1 MAKFNS
7 TGTAL
12 LYSTF
17 LTGSGI
23 DTATGI
29 ALDAN
34 GDTFV
39 VGTTSSTNFPVTTGA
54 LQTTNSAS
62 ETTGF
67 VTQLNSTGTSLLYS
81 TYLGG
86 STSTSVNGVAIDAS
100 GNAYLTGGTQ
110 DTTFPTTA
118 GAYRATAV
126 TKTTAGSSSAF
137 VAKLDPAGT
146 ALVYATYLGG
156 SQTDA
161 AFAIAV
167 DSTGEAYV
175 GGNTT
180 SNNFPVTQG
189 AVQGAR
195 EASNQQ
201 AGFVSKLNASGSALV
216 YSTYLGGEALDNL
229 TSIALD
235 SMGDAYATG
244 NTTSPDFPII
254 SGAFQSKIGISSFN
268 YPQMNAFVTE
278 LNGSGT
284 ALVYSTF
291 LGGGISFGALADEG
305 DQATGIAVDGQ
316 GLVYLTGMACT
327 GDFPVTAG
335 AFEPQ
340 NLDGELDGECTAFLT
355 KMNPTPNTPLLYST
369 FFGGTGNGD
378 ASDFFYG
385 EEANGLAIDP
395 SGNVYLAGYT
405 RSVDFPTTAGVV
417 ETAFTGPSEEA
428 FVAEFNESEMKTL
441 PVPTVALT
449 SSTSSVLFGQPV
461 TFTATVRPASG
472 NTAPTGYVGFNFLEE
487 EPSDNEGTGVGFGPW
502 TTVALNGSG
511 VATFT
516 TSSLDAPQTRVN
528 AFYLGDTNNAP
539 AKGTMTQTLTDT
551 PTTTTVTPSANN
563 VPYGTSITFTI
574 TVVDPNGNPVDQGF
588 VQSGF
593 GNLAGTLLL
602 NSSGQCTWTDSSLPL
617 GTTAVFANF
626 IPYTGYAQ
634 SSGTVNVTITPAGT
648 TPTPT
653 FAPPA
658 GNYTSTQQVIL
669 NDTNT
674 SGNIY
679 YYYTTNGSILV
690 VGSSNILVTGEP
702 LPVGAS
708 ETIQAI
714 AVAPGYS
721 ASSVAS
727 ATYTITLPP
736 PSFTL
741 TGTSVSVF
749 PGATS
754 GNTSIISV
762 TPTGGFTG
770 SVVLTASVTSSPTG
784 AQYPPTLSFGSTSPV
799 TLTGSGVQTATLT
812 VSTTAANS
820 AAVVPPKNPGI
831 LWNTA
836 AGTVLDRKSVV

>member
-1 MAKFNS
+1 
-7 TGTAL
+7 
-12 LYSTF
+12 
-17 LTGSGI
+17 
-23 DTATGI
+23 
-29 ALDAN
+29 
-34 GDTFV
+34 
-39 VGTTSSTNFPVTTGA
+39 
-54 LQTTNSAS
+54 
-62 ETTGF
+62 
-67 VTQLNSTGTSLLYS
+67 
-81 TYLGG
+81 
-86 STSTSVNGVAIDAS
+86 
-100 GNAYLTGGTQ
+100 
-110 DTTFPTTA
+110 
-118 GAYRATAV
+118 
-126 TKTTAGSSSAF
+126 
-137 VAKLDPAGT
+137 
-146 ALVYATYLGG
+146 
-156 SQTDA
+156 
-161 AFAIAV
+161 
-167 DSTGEAYV
+167 
-175 GGNTT
+175 
-180 SNNFPVTQG
+180 
-189 AVQGAR
+189 
-195 EASNQQ
+195 
-201 AGFVSKLNASGSALV
+201 
-216 YSTYLGGEALDNL
+216 
-229 TSIALD
+229 
-235 SMGDAYATG
+235 
-244 NTTSPDFPII
+244 
-254 SGAFQSKIGISSFN
+254 
-268 YPQMNAFVTE
+268 MNAFVTE

-574 TVVDPNGNPVDQGF
+574 TVVDPNGNPVDQGL
-588 VQSGF
+588 S
-593 GNLAGTLLL
+593 NLDLE
-602 NSSGQCTWTDSSLPL
+602 
-617 GTTAVFANF
+617 
-626 IPYTGYAQ
+626 I
-634 SSGTVNVTITPAGT
+634 
-648 TPTPT
+648 
-653 FAPPA
+653 
-658 GNYTSTQQVIL
+658 
-669 NDTNT
+669 
-674 SGNIY
+674 
-679 YYYTTNGSILV
+679 
-690 VGSSNILVTGEP
+690 
-702 LPVGAS
+702 
-708 ETIQAI
+708 
-714 AVAPGYS
+714 
-721 ASSVAS
+721 
-727 ATYTITLPP
+727 
-736 PSFTL
+736 
-741 TGTSVSVF
+741 
-749 PGATS
+749 
-754 GNTSIISV
+754 
-762 TPTGGFTG
+762 
-770 SVVLTASVTSSPTG
+770 
-784 AQYPPTLSFGSTSPV
+784 
-799 TLTGSGVQTATLT
+799 
-812 VSTTAANS
+812 
-820 AAVVPPKNPGI
+820 
-831 LWNTA
+831 
-836 AGTVLDRKSVV
+836 